1 MNKLILTNISEL
13 VTCSGTAPKSG
24 TEMSDARIIN
34 NGCIVIE
41 NELISAVGSTEEIL
55 KQYDAGNYQIIDCTG
70 KAVLPGFV
78 DSHTHFVF
86 GGYRQDEFAL
96 RLNGAS
102 YMDIQKS
109 GGGIVNTVNS
119 TREATLEELVETGK
133 KRADSMLVF
142 GVTTVEGKSGYG
154 LDKDTEIKQ
163 LRVLKLIN
171 EEHLIDVV
179 PTFLGAHSVPP
190 EFKGKVNEFLDFLI
204 SEVLPVVKEE
214 KLAKFVDI
222 FCEKGVFDIEQ
233 SRRYLTKA
241 KELGFKLK
249 LHADEIVGIGGA
261 ELGVELK
268 VVSTDHLLQI
278 SEKGIRELAESG
290 VIATLLPATAFCLK
304 EEYADAR
311 KMIDNGCAVALATDY
326 NPGSGFTNSIPLVI
340 ALAAINMHM
349 NVNEIVN
356 ALTINGACALDM
368 QDKIGSIEK
377 GKQADIIILEYPSID
392 FLPYHT
398 GINIV
403 NTVIK
408 KGKVIIG
415 A

>member
-13 VTCSGTAPKSG
+13 VTCRGTAPKSG
-24 TEMSDARIIN
+24 TEMSNAGIIN
-34 NGCIVIE
+34 NGCVVIE

-109 GGGIVNTVNS
+109 GGGIVSTVNS

-171 EEHLIDVV
+171 EEHPIDVV

-214 KLAKFVDI
+214 KLAKFVDV
-222 FCEKGVFDIEQ
+222 FCEKSVFDIEQ

-392 FLPYHT
+392 FLTYHT

-403 NTVIK
+403 NAVIK

>member
-109 GGGIVNTVNS
+109 GGGIVSTVNS

-171 EEHLIDVV
+171 EEHPIDVV

-214 KLAKFVDI
+214 KLAKFVDV
-222 FCEKGVFDIEQ
+222 FCEKSVFDIEQ

>member
-13 VTCSGTAPKSG
+13 VTCRGTAPKSG
-24 TEMSDARIIN
+24 TEMSNAGIIN
-34 NGCIVIE
+34 NGCVVIE

-171 EEHLIDVV
+171 EEHPIDVV

-214 KLAKFVDI
+214 KLAKFVDV
-222 FCEKGVFDIEQ
+222 FCEKSVFDIEQ

-392 FLPYHT
+392 FLTYHT

-403 NTVIK
+403 NAVIK

>member
-96 RLNGAS
+96 RLKGAS

-214 KLAKFVDI
+214 KLAKFVDV
-222 FCEKGVFDIEQ
+222 FCEKSVFDIEQ

-392 FLPYHT
+392 FLTYHT

-403 NTVIK
+403 NAVIK

>member
-171 EEHLIDVV
+171 EEHPIDVV

-214 KLAKFVDI
+214 KLAKFVDV
-222 FCEKGVFDIEQ
+222 FCEKSVFDIEQ

-392 FLPYHT
+392 FLTYHT

-403 NTVIK
+403 NAVIK